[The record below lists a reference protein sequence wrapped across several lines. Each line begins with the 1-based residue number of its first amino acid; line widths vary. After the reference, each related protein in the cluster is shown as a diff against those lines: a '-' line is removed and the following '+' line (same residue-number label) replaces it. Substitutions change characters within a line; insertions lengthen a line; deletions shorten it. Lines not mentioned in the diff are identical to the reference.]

1 MDRQVGFGPRTAP
14 RLPRSRKFASADRAV
29 RALAAAPSRLVDHAR
44 IGQRLDDFN
53 PREGRRI
60 FVGVYEIRYEL
71 ENSEIVI
78 LRL

>member
-1 MDRQVGFGPRTAP
+1 
-14 RLPRSRKFASADRAV
+14 
-29 RALAAAPSRLVDHAR
+29 VDHAR